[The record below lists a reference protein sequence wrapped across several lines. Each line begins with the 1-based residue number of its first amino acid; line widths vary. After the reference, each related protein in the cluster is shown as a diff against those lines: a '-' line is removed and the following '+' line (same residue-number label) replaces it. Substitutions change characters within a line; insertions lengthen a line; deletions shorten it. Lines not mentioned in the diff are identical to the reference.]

1 MDDRTARHS
10 VDRIPA
16 RSLRILV
23 YVLKFFYCQTI
34 TEANCRRP
42 SVRHKAQFGTID
54 SLQKSDSKL
63 VFVKFSCI
71 FFFN

>member
-54 SLQKSDSKL
+54 SLQKKWFKTSIRKI
-63 VFVKFSCI
+63 FVY